1 MADTICYR
9 LKKKSDAVKEQTN
22 NTTSENAENQLN
34 QNNVYNR
41 RNQSTLNG
49 LIKEDAYIHD
59 IAVDTVHVYQELD
72 HVAENEDK
80 GNSHAKDS
88 HLFLKSRQ
96 TRGPPGLFSISN
108 NATNG
113 TENIGMMHQVF
124 DYGYDEY
131 TEAGYLKPCS
141 LGVYQNTGNSQLE
154 SSQYSLP
161 LEFHNRGI
169 HSSTDDQQALA
180 EKIMHHKI

>member
-1 MADTICYR
+1 MSIKNLIML
-9 LKKKSDAVKEQTN
+9 LKMEIREIVMLRIVIYFQ
-22 NTTSENAENQLN
+22 
-34 QNNVYNR
+34 
-41 RNQSTLNG
+41 
-49 LIKEDAYIHD
+49 
-59 IAVDTVHVYQELD
+59 YQD
-72 HVAENEDK
+72 
-80 GNSHAKDS
+80 
-88 HLFLKSRQ
+88 R
-96 TRGPPGLFSISN
+96 PGLFYISN
-108 NATNG
+108 HTTNG